1 MSVRW
6 TNRFWSVSLELILF
20 LDFLNIFVKMHLA
33 VCFAGKKFIFFGPTD
48 QKLWT
53 FEVLKRSMGMAGM
66 CWRPTNK
73 NWLHQPKKVGSRNKE
88 SWKKP
93 FESFLSNLFFFFYSK
108 ESTHVLIQCEEQ
120 QPGDQETL
128 TKNPEQSTT
137 NKKEQAR
144 GNQQE
149 HRRTQEKRPILG
161 LEWCQATES
170 LLRVYT
176 RLLEVQVSS
185 NLMRNLP
192 VEAG

>member
-73 NWLHQPKKVGSRNKE
+73 N
-88 SWKKP
+88 
-93 FESFLSNLFFFFYSK
+93 
-108 ESTHVLIQCEEQ
+108 
-120 QPGDQETL
+120 
-128 TKNPEQSTT
+128 
-137 NKKEQAR
+137 
-144 GNQQE
+144 
-149 HRRTQEKRPILG
+149 
-161 LEWCQATES
+161 
-170 LLRVYT
+170 
-176 RLLEVQVSS
+176 
-185 NLMRNLP
+185 
-192 VEAG
+192 